1 MDAEARPDVT
11 SGNQL
16 GQGGRFGQG
25 ARRDETGDGVD
36 ARVEEHGVER
46 RRRTNEDGVHVSGE
60 LDEPGRGLV
69 DEARRG
75 DEDEVALGQ
84 DVLAGTVRPVTGL
97 KVALEADV
105 LPGGRQAASAKGK

>member
-46 RRRTNEDGVHVSGE
+46 RRRTNEDSVRVVGE

-69 DEARRG
+69 
-75 DEDEVALGQ
+75 
-84 DVLAGTVRPVTGL
+84 
-97 KVALEADV
+97 
-105 LPGGRQAASAKGK
+105 